1 MRQLKYEGRAA
12 TWGIFYIQAAVVQR
26 GDLGG
31 DGEAKAEVRLA
42 LPGGIGAVEALKN
55 LRLLLV
61 GDAGAIVADGKAEPG
76 IGDIQRKPDASTGWR
91 IGKGVVD
98 QDGEQLPD
106 TLAVAEAGRK
116 QLRRERDIP
125 LQMMCGGL

>member
-12 TWGIFYIQAAVVQR
+12 TLGIFYIQAAVVQR

-76 IGDIQRKPDASTGWR
+76 IGDIQRSPS
-91 IGKGVVD
+91 
-98 QDGEQLPD
+98 Q
-106 TLAVAEAGRK
+106 K
-116 QLRRERDIP
+116 Q
-125 LQMMCGGL
+125 GGSSSEGSVIFHFR